1 MAYIC
6 ESCRKVLQPDDH
18 VIASAELVDV
28 TSQVDAT
35 PQIVEGSRLLW
46 HSAHWRDQPGH
57 RKVDEGFLHD
67 LV

>member
-1 MAYIC
+1 M
-6 ESCRKVLQPDDH
+6 
-18 VIASAELVDV
+18 IASAELVDV
-28 TSQVDAT
+28 TSQDDAT
-35 PQIVEGSRLLW
+35 PQVVEGSRLLW